1 MISIDDFRFDND
13 IGIDLAN
20 MSGAGDRFWQA
31 FSRVT
36 LGEHRLPLQI
46 REFNKVAI
54 DDAQRS
60 YARARQRF
68 RLRRAK
74 RATPDD

>member
-1 MISIDDFRFDND
+1 
-13 IGIDLAN
+13 

-36 LGEHRLPLQI
+36 LGEHCLPLQI
-46 REFNKVAI
+46 RELYKVAI
-54 DDAQRS
+54 DDAQS
-60 YARARQRF
+60 SDARPRQRF